1 MELFEIETEN
11 QKTEKDIQMEL
22 RILEILNEIKSL
34 IKTGSTTKWLSLAE
48 VAHQTSLSKSS
59 IRRAIGTGQL
69 KCSRKTGKLLFKV
82 EDVERWLNG

>member
-1 MELFEIETEN
+1 
-11 QKTEKDIQMEL
+11 MEL

-34 IKTGSTTKWLSLAE
+34 IKTGATTKWLDINE
-48 VAHQTSLSKSS
+48 VSNQTSLSKSS
-59 IRRAIGTGQL
+59 IRRAISTGQL

>member
-1 MELFEIETEN
+1 
-11 QKTEKDIQMEL
+11 MEL

-34 IKTGSTTKWLSLAE
+34 IKIGGTIKWLSLSE
-48 VAHQTSLSKSS
+48 VCEQVSLSKSS
-59 IRRAIGTGQL
+59 IRRAVSTGQL

>member
-1 MELFEIETEN
+1 MELFEIENVN

-34 IKTGSTTKWLSLAE
+34 IKTGGTTKWLSLSE
-48 VAHQTSLSKSS
+48 VCNQTSLSKSS
-59 IRRAIGTGQL
+59 IRRAISTGQL

>member
-1 MELFEIETEN
+1 MQFNKSN
-11 QKTEKDIQMEL
+11 QKKDIQMEL

-34 IKTGSTTKWLSLAE
+34 IKTGGTTKWLSLSE
-48 VAHQTSLSKSS
+48 VCHQTSLSKSS
-59 IRRAIGTGQL
+59 IRRAISTGQL

>member
-1 MELFEIETEN
+1 MQFNKSN
-11 QKTEKDIQMEL
+11 QKKDIQMEL

-34 IKTGSTTKWLSLAE
+34 IKTGGTTKWLSLSE
-48 VAHQTSLSKSS
+48 VCNQTSLSKSS
-59 IRRAIGTGQL
+59 IRRAISTGQL

>member
-1 MELFEIETEN
+1 
-11 QKTEKDIQMEL
+11 MEL

-34 IKTGSTTKWLSLAE
+34 IQSKGTTKWLDISEVSL
-48 VAHQTSLSKSS
+48 QTSLSRSS
-59 IRRAIGTGQL
+59 IRRAVSTGAL

>member
-1 MELFEIETEN
+1 MQFNKSN
-11 QKTEKDIQMEL
+11 QKKDIQMEL

-34 IKTGSTTKWLSLAE
+34 IKTGGTTKWLSLSE
-48 VAHQTSLSKSS
+48 VCTQTSLSKSS
-59 IRRAIGTGQL
+59 IRRAISTGQL